1 MKRKILWVD
10 DEIELLGA
18 HIIFLEKKGY
28 DLTPITNGEDA
39 IVMIKRE
46 TFDAVLLDEMMPGM
60 DGISVLIEIK
70 DIDPDLPVVMITKS
84 EEEYIMNDAI
94 GSRIS
99 DYLTKPVN
107 PSQIFT
113 TLKRLLD
120 SSQLRSERVSREY
133 ARQTSR
139 NRMALNMGLDHDGW
153 AQMHA
158 SLSRWD
164 IEIEEFNDPGL
175 KQVHSDQKKEFRRE
189 FSKYVEK
196 SYMSWIQGTCP
207 PYNSGRRNC
216 PDLSHNILDKYIT
229 PRLKNGEKVYLVVID
244 CFRHEH
250 FLEIEPKLEKLFN
263 IERKY
268 YYSILPTATPFSR
281 NALFA
286 GLLPCEIT
294 KIYPDIWRN
303 VGHDRISM
311 NRHENSLL
319 EIYLERKGVYL
330 DRKIIYEK
338 ILKTDDAQALYKR
351 LGSLKQN
358 RFISIVYNF
367 IDLLSHQRSE
377 NDMLMEI
384 APDEAAFRSL
394 TTAWFDHSV
403 LLDILKFIAD
413 EGATLILTTD
423 HGSIIGERASIVRG
437 DRTTST
443 NIRYKYGKKLKCNP
457 SEVFWIDN
465 PLEYGLPEIGIGT
478 NYLFA
483 KEDYYLIYQN
493 NFRQFEKIY
502 QNTFQHGGISME
514 EMILPIGIL
523 TSR

>member
-39 IVMIKRE
+39 IAMIKEE

-60 DGISVLIEIK
+60 DGLSVLIEIK
-70 DIDPDLPVVMITKS
+70 NIDPGLPVVMITKS
-84 EEEYIMNDAI
+84 EEEHIMDNAI

-120 SSQLRSERVSREY
+120 SSQLRQERISREY
-133 ARQTSR
+133 TRQTHK

-164 IEIEEFNDPGL
+164 IETQEFNDPGL
-175 KQVHSDQKKEFRRE
+175 KQIHSDQKKEFRRE

-196 SYMSWIQGTCP
+196 NYHSWIQG
-207 PYNSGRRNC
+207 NG
-216 PDLSHNILDKYIT
+216 PDLSHTILDKYVT
-229 PRLKNGEKVYLVVID
+229 PRLKKGEKVYLVIID
-244 CFRHEH
+244 CFRLDH
-250 FLEIEPKLEKLFN
+250 FLAIEPKLEKLFT
-263 IERKY
+263 IERNY

-281 NALFA
+281 NALFS
-286 GLLPCEIT
+286 GLLPVDIS
-294 KIYPDIWRN
+294 KIYPDIWKN
-303 VGHDRISM
+303 AGHGEISM
-311 NRHENSLL
+311 NRYESSLL
-319 EIYLERKGVYL
+319 EKYLRTKGIHL

-338 ILKTDDAQALYKR
+338 IMRTDDAQALFKR

-377 NDMLMEI
+377 NDILMEI

-394 TTAWFDHSV
+394 TTAWFYHSV
-403 LLDILKFIAD
+403 LLDIFKFIAD

-457 SEVFWIDN
+457 SEVFCIDN
-465 PLEYGLPEIGIGT
+465 PLEYGLPQIGIGT

-502 QNTFQHGGISME
+502 KNTFQHGGISME

-523 TSR
+523 TSK

>member
-1 MKRKILWVD
+1 
-10 DEIELLGA
+10 
-18 HIIFLEKKGY
+18 
-28 DLTPITNGEDA
+28 
-39 IVMIKRE
+39 
-46 TFDAVLLDEMMPGM
+46 
-60 DGISVLIEIK
+60 
-70 DIDPDLPVVMITKS
+70 
-84 EEEYIMNDAI
+84 
-94 GSRIS
+94 
-99 DYLTKPVN
+99 
-107 PSQIFT
+107 
-113 TLKRLLD
+113 
-120 SSQLRSERVSREY
+120 
-133 ARQTSR
+133 
-139 NRMALNMGLDHDGW
+139 
-153 AQMHA
+153 
-158 SLSRWD
+158 
-164 IEIEEFNDPGL
+164 
-175 KQVHSDQKKEFRRE
+175 
-189 FSKYVEK
+189 
-196 SYMSWIQGTCP
+196 
-207 PYNSGRRNC
+207 
-216 PDLSHNILDKYIT
+216 
-229 PRLKNGEKVYLVVID
+229 
-244 CFRHEH
+244 
-250 FLEIEPKLEKLFN
+250 
-263 IERKY
+263 
-268 YYSILPTATPFSR
+268 
-281 NALFA
+281 
-286 GLLPCEIT
+286 
-294 KIYPDIWRN
+294 
-303 VGHDRISM
+303 M

-457 SEVFWIDN
+457 SEVFYIDN
-465 PLEYGLPEIGIGT
+465 PLGYGLPEIGIGT

>member
-10 DEIELLGA
+10 DEIELLKA
-18 HIIFLEKKGY
+18 HIIFLENKGY
-28 DLTPITNGEDA
+28 SLTPVTNGEDA
-39 IVMIKRE
+39 LAMIKKE

-60 DGISVLIEIK
+60 DGLTVLVEIK
-70 DIDPDLPVVMITKS
+70 NIDPGLPVIMITKS
-84 EEEYIMNDAI
+84 EEEHIMDNAI

-120 SSQLRSERVSREY
+120 SSQLREERISREY
-133 ARQTSR
+133 ARQTHS
-139 NRMALNMGLDHDGW
+139 NRLALDMGLDYNAW

-158 SLSRWD
+158 SLAGWD
-164 IEIEEFNDPGL
+164 IEINEFNDPGL
-175 KQVHSDQKKEFRRE
+175 KQIHADQKREFRRE

-196 SYMSWIQGTCP
+196 NYHLWIQG
-207 PYNSGRRNC
+207 NG
-216 PDLSHNILDKYIT
+216 PDLSHNILDTYVV
-229 PRLKNGEKVYLVVID
+229 PRLRNGEKVYLIVID
-244 CFRHEH
+244 CFRLDHW
-250 FLEIEPKLEKLFN
+250 LAIEPKLEKIFTIDRN
-263 IERKY
+263 Y

-281 NALFA
+281 NAFFA
-286 GLLPCEIT
+286 GLLPVDIN

-303 VGHDRISM
+303 AGHDEISM
-311 NRHENSLL
+311 NRYESNLL
-319 EIYLERKGVYL
+319 ELYLKRKGIHL
-330 DRKIIYEK
+330 DRKLVYEK
-338 ILKTDDAQALYKR
+338 ILKTDDAQTLYKR
-351 LGSLKQN
+351 LGNLKQN
-358 RFISIVYNF
+358 QFISIVYNF

-394 TTAWFDHSV
+394 TTTWFDHSV
-403 LLDILKFIAD
+403 LIDVFNFIAD

-457 SEVFWIDN
+457 SEVFSIDN
-465 PLEYGLPEIGIGT
+465 PREYGLPQIGINT

-483 KEDYYLIYQN
+483 K
-493 NFRQFEKIY
+493 
-502 QNTFQHGGISME
+502 
-514 EMILPIGIL
+514 
-523 TSR
+523 